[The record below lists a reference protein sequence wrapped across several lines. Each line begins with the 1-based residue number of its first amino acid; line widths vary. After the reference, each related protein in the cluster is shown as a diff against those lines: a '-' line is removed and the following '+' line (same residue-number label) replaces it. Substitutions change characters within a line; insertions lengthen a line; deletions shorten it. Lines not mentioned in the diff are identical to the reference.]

1 MLLVVDANIIFSA
14 LIKGGKTLDIFILN
28 RRINRFKFIAPE
40 YLMVEV
46 EKHIDEI
53 INKTKL
59 LPEELEKVLDFLE
72 REIEFIPFEDF
83 RDLYEKAEQLSPD
96 PDDVQYFALAL
107 KFGGTI
113 WSNDKALK
121 NQPRIQVLST
131 QELLSVLSEAI

>member
-59 LPEELEKVLDFLE
+59 LTE
-72 REIEFIPFEDF
+72 
-83 RDLYEKAEQLSPD
+83 
-96 PDDVQYFALAL
+96 
-107 KFGGTI
+107 
-113 WSNDKALK
+113 
-121 NQPRIQVLST
+121 
-131 QELLSVLSEAI
+131 